1 MKALLRVLLIFTF
14 AVAQVYAQQGTP
26 ADSAEVADNTRT
38 TPEKDSQDTPQP
50 PNTSLENKIDAMES
64 DEPPDRTF
72 KWTNTKGLT
81 SPGGGGRVC
90 SSNTVP
96 TLRTTR
102 VNSSSY
108 CIPRKGCAIF
118 VSFW

>member
-1 MKALLRVLLIFTF
+1 MPAASRHRSRSSSEPTDRRTMASAGGTMKALLRILLIFTF

-26 ADSAEVADNTRT
+26 ADSAELADNTRT

-72 KWTNTKGLT
+72 KW
-81 SPGGGGRVC
+81 
-90 SSNTVP
+90 
-96 TLRTTR
+96 
-102 VNSSSY
+102 
-108 CIPRKGCAIF
+108 
-118 VSFW
+118 